1 MAEDNNITTILLGG
15 EAGDGVK
22 EAGISFSKLLLEVGQ
37 KLFISFEYPSLIRGG
52 HNSCSLSFS
61 NEKVFN
67 NLNELD
73 IVIAFNKE
81 TVELHKKELRKG
93 GIIII
98 DSDKAATSNN
108 NLALPMSAFTKKQNA
123 HHLAR
128 TSVAL
133 GALVYYFSLPLN
145 KLEKIF
151 KESFKNKA
159 KDNIVL
165 ARQGFEYAKK
175 NNWPQ
180 LKIKIAK
187 KGTARLIDG
196 NQAFAEGLLSAGL
209 ENYIA
214 YPMTPATSILHFLA
228 EHKDK
233 YKIKVIQPENEIAAA
248 IMAIGAS
255 YAGKRSAVGT
265 SGGGFALMQESFSLA
280 GITEIPFVAV
290 ISQRPGPATGVP
302 TGTGQADLAM
312 LKNAGHGEFPLVVLA
327 PGDAEESYEAGARA
341 LNLAWQFQ
349 VPVLVLLDKHLSESI
364 ASVDLKENKK
374 IVRGKL
380 ANIKEKNYKR
390 YSFFKDGISPMAFPG
405 TRGLS
410 VKSNSYEHDERGIV
424 TENPT
429 IVKKM
434 FDKRF
439 KKIPLIIREINNQ
452 SPLKVY
458 GDKKA
463 TNAII
468 FWGSTKGAVLEAIKN
483 IKQSIKAIQIISM
496 EPFPDKKL
504 ASELKQIKK
513 IIAVEGNAIGQLAS
527 LIREKTG
534 IEIKNKILRYDSKPF
549 NPADL
554 AEKINKEL
562 KK

>member
-1 MAEDNNITTILLGG
+1 MPKNNITTILLGG

-73 IVIAFNKE
+73 IIIAFNKE
-81 TVELHKKELRKG
+81 TAELHKKELKKE

-98 DSDKAATSNN
+98 DSDKPVTSKNY
-108 NLALPMSAFTKKQNA
+108 LSLPMSEFTKKQNA

-133 GALVYYFSLPLN
+133 GALAYYFSLPLN
-145 KLEKIF
+145 KLEKVF
-151 KESFKNKA
+151 KESFKNKV
-159 KDNIVL
+159 KDNIIL
-165 ARQGFEYAKK
+165 ARQGFKYAEK

-180 LKIKIAK
+180 MKIKAGK
-187 KGTARLIDG
+187 KGSSRLIDG
-196 NQAFAEGLLSAGL
+196 NQAFAEGMISAGL

-228 EHKDK
+228 QYKDK

-255 YAGKRSAVGT
+255 YAGKRAAVGT

-327 PGDAEESYEAGARA
+327 PGNAEESYEAGTQA

-349 VPVLVLLDKHLSESI
+349 IPVLILLDKHLSESI
-364 ASVDLKENKK
+364 TSVNLKQNKK
-374 IVRGKL
+374 INKGKL
-380 ANIKEKNYKR
+380 ANLKQKEYKR
-390 YSFFKDGISPMAFPG
+390 YAFSKDGISPMAFPG
-405 TRGLS
+405 TKGLV
-410 VKSNSYEHDERGIV
+410 VKNNSYEHDEQGIV
-424 TENPT
+424 TEDSVV
-429 IVKKM
+429 VKKM

-439 KKIPLIIREINNQ
+439 KKMPLIAREINSQN
-452 SPLKVY
+452 PLKVY
-458 GDKKA
+458 GNKKA
-463 TNAII
+463 NNAVV
-468 FWGSTKGAVLEAIKN
+468 FWGSTKGAVLEALRNVK
-483 IKQSIKAIQIISM
+483 KSIKAIQIISM
-496 EPFPDKKL
+496 EPFPDKKFVN
-504 ASELKQIKK
+504 ELKQVKK
-513 IIAVEGNAIGQLAS
+513 IIIVEGNATGQLAS

-534 IEIKNKILRYDSKPF
+534 IKIKQKILQYDSKPF
-549 NPADL
+549 DPNIL
-554 AEKINKEL
+554 VGKINKEL
-562 KK
+562 AK